1 MANDE
6 RSITWIVV
14 MVMIGI
20 AAFGWGFLAGSYA
33 GAHSPELSQMSIDKP
48 ERVSRRSPQR
58 LRTEATLDFLGHA
71 IEQLPNLP
79 VVISWHF
86 KNRIW
91 LPILI
96 IVLEVGALL
105 GAYGMKKVEKEL
117 EAPNR
122 RRRER

>member
-1 MANDE
+1 
-6 RSITWIVV
+6 